1 MKITNLVNKNQKKLY
16 GFDETFK
23 EISSLH
29 IKNKLPKKIIL
40 SGQKGIGKA
49 TLAYHLINFIFSKNE
64 EYNYNLNEFEINE
77 LNRSFNLVKN
87 NCHPNLHVIDLL
99 DKKKMIEIDQIRQ
112 MISYSNKSSFNNKER
127 IILID
132 KVELLNKNALNSL
145 LKIVEEPNSNT
156 YFILILDSNN
166 TILETEKNIC
176 LKFNLFLTFKKSLEI
191 TNKIIKD
198 DVVKIINSNLLH
210 HYSTPGHYIELI
222 KFSKLNDV
230 DLKKTDLKS
239 FLLYLIENSYYKK
252 DNFINDC
259 IYQYIQ
265 FYLLKLINRDNSK
278 NINKIYKK
286 FIEKISNMQKYN
298 LDQESFFID
307 LKASLFDE

>member
-166 TILETEKNIC
+166 TILETLKSRC

-307 LKASLFDE
+307 LKTKLFNG